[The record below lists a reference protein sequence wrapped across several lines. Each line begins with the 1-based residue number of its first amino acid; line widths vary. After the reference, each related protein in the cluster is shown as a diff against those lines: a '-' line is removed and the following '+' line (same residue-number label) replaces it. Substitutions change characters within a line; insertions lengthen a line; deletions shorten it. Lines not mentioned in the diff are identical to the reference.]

1 MAVPI
6 AESYI
11 LRNFSRFLWLS
22 LFIFVSLLV
31 MLNFIGIVNQGVLAG
46 FSLYFFAASIFY
58 LIPTIIAMSLPLAF
72 LLATLLTLGQMS
84 QDGEILALRAGG
96 FSFFEI
102 FSWVFWAAAL
112 SSLLLVAVNN
122 WLGPAG
128 QKISGDYA
136 ETMLTRVT
144 KIDLKPRTFQKLADW
159 TLYAE
164 AVNSLTGEMRGVKL
178 LRRIEKK
185 AGPAIVSKIN
195 ADRGRYH
202 MALGRGLELS
212 LSEGQFS
219 QTDLARPEKALYGSY
234 SSYSTLLPFFSE
246 SGAKRR
252 LGPKELTTAEL
263 FRLAAAAGDGDQAAR
278 YRVEALSRF
287 AMSLAPLAF
296 FLVGAPLG
304 VGLDKRGRSA
314 GFALALPVILL
325 YYGLTIAA
333 MVLSRKHAALYPWAI
348 FVPAALT
355 AGAGAWLWKRK
366 LYAR

>member
-6 AESYI
+6 AKSYI
-11 LRNFSRFLWLS
+11 LKNFAKFFGLS

-31 MLNFIGIVNQGVLAG
+31 MLNFIGIVNRGVLAG

-58 LIPTIIAMSLPLAF
+58 LLPTIISMSLPLAF

-102 FSWVFWAAAL
+102 FSWVFWAAVL
-112 SSLLLVAVNN
+112 SALLLVAVNN
-122 WLGPAG
+122 WFGPAG
-128 QKISGDYA
+128 QKVSGDYA

-144 KIDLKPRTFQKLADW
+144 KINLKPRTFQKLADW

-164 AVNSLTGEMRGVKL
+164 GVNPLTGEMRGVKL

-185 AGPAIVSKIN
+185 AGPAIVNKIN
-195 ADRGRYH
+195 ADSGRYRL
-202 MALGRGLELS
+202 ALGRGLEIS
-212 LSEGQFS
+212 LARGEFS
-219 QTDLARPEKALYGSY
+219 QTDLARPETALYGSY
-234 SSYSTLLPFFSE
+234 ASYSTLLPFFSE
-246 SGAKRR
+246 AGAKRR
-252 LGPKELTTAEL
+252 LGPKELTTTEL
-263 FRLAAAAGDGDQAAR
+263 FSLAAASADRDFAAR

-287 AMSLAPLAF
+287 AMALAPLAF

-314 GFALALPVILL
+314 GFALTLPVIFL

-333 MVLSRKHAALYPWAI
+333 MVLSRKHAVLYPWGI
-348 FVPAALT
+348 FTPAALT
-355 AGAGAWLWKRK
+355 AAAGAWLWKRK
-366 LYAR
+366 LYAK